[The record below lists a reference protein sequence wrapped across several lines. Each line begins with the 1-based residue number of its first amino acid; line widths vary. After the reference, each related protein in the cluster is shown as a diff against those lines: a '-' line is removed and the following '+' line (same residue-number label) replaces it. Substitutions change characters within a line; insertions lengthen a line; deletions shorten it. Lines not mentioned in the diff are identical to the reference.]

1 MAEESF
7 QEKTEQATPRRREKA
22 RERGQVA
29 RSMDLN
35 AAVIILL
42 GFTTLFMVGP
52 HLVNQMRELLR
63 YTMINAPT
71 IALQDPS
78 FRTVFSEAVQ
88 NFFVMMAPFFLA
100 LVAVAFAINVLQVGF
115 RIAPKA
121 MEPKFDKLDV
131 VSGLKR
137 LFSMRSAVQLLRDP
151 LKLAVVGLVGFWAI
165 SSEFESFFG
174 LPDLSVEQLGTVLA
188 KLSLVVA
195 LKIGLGILVIGLLDF
210 MYQRYELEKN
220 LRMSKQEIRDEYK
233 ETEGSPEIKQ
243 RVRQIQ
249 RQRAQRRM
257 MADVATAD
265 VVITNPTHIAVAL
278 KYDPSEMDAPT
289 VVAKG
294 QRLIAEKIKELAR
307 EAGIPIVEDK
317 PLARAL
323 FKMCDVGQLVP
334 ARLYRAVAEILAH
347 IYRIN
352 GKTVR

>member
-7 QEKTEQATPRRREKA
+7 QEKSEQATPRRKEKA

-29 RSMDLN
+29 KSMDLN
-35 AAVIILL
+35 AAAIILL
-42 GFTTLFMVGP
+42 GFTSLFMVGP

-63 YTMINAPT
+63 QTMINAPS
-71 IALQDPS
+71 IALEDPT
-78 FRTVFSEAVQ
+78 FRTVFTGAVE
-88 NFFVMMAPFFLA
+88 NFFIIMAPFL
-100 LVAVAFAINVLQVGF
+100 LIMVVVAFAINVLQVGF
-115 RIAPKA
+115 RVSPKA

-131 VSGLKR
+131 INGLKR
-137 LFSMRSAVQLLRDP
+137 LFSMRSAVQLVRDP
-151 LKLAVVGLVGFWAI
+151 LKLTVVGLVGFWAI
-165 SSEFESFFG
+165 KSEFESFFG
-174 LPDLSVEQLGTVLA
+174 LPDLSVDQLGAVLA
-188 KLSLVVA
+188 KLSLTVA
-195 LKIGLGILVIGLLDF
+195 IKIGLGILIIGLLDF
-210 MYQRYELEKN
+210 LYQRYELEKN
-220 LRMSKQEIRDEYK
+220 LRMSKQEIRDEFK

-249 RQRAQRRM
+249 RQRARNRM

-265 VVITNPTHIAVAL
+265 VVVTNPTHIAVAL
-278 KYDPSEMDAPT
+278 KYNPSEMDAPT

-307 EAGIPIVEDK
+307 AAGIPIVEDK

-334 ARLYRAVAEILAH
+334 AKLYRAVAEILAH
-347 IYRIN
+347 IYRLK

>member
-63 YTMINAPT
+63 HTMINAPT
-71 IALQDPS
+71 IALQDPT

-88 NFFVMMAPFFLA
+88 NFFVVMAPFFLA
-100 LVAVAFAINVLQVGF
+100 LVAVAFAVNVLQVGF
-115 RIAPKA
+115 RITPKA

-131 VSGLKR
+131 INGLKR

-151 LKLAVVGLVGFWAI
+151 LKLTVVGLVGFWAI

-174 LPDLSVEQLGTVLA
+174 LPDLSVEQLGAVLA
-188 KLSLVVA
+188 KLSLVVS
-195 LKIGLGILVIGLLDF
+195 LKIGVGILIIGLLDF
-210 MYQRYELEKN
+210 LYQRYDLEKN
-220 LRMSKQEIRDEYK
+220 LRMSKQEMRDEFK

-307 EAGIPIVEDK
+307 EAGIPVVEDK

-334 ARLYRAVAEILAH
+334 AKLYRAVAEILAH
-347 IYRIN
+347 IYKLK